1 MQTGSDISV
10 HSLENRIASLSVLKT
25 ILQTVYST
33 QMLVILTLT
42 FFFCEW
48 MRRLAVISF
57 HSLEDRIVK
66 SWFLEIGRFPD
77 KGKKN
82 KYAHF
87 SQVGGQGEVASST
100 N

>member
-1 MQTGSDISV
+1 
-10 HSLENRIASLSVLKT
+10 
-25 ILQTVYST
+25 
-33 QMLVILTLT
+33 
-42 FFFCEW
+42 

-87 SQVGGQGEVASST
+87 SQVGQGEVASST

>member
-1 MQTGSDISV
+1 
-10 HSLENRIASLSVLKT
+10 
-25 ILQTVYST
+25 
-33 QMLVILTLT
+33 MLVILTLT

-87 SQVGGQGEVASST
+87 SQVGQGEVASST